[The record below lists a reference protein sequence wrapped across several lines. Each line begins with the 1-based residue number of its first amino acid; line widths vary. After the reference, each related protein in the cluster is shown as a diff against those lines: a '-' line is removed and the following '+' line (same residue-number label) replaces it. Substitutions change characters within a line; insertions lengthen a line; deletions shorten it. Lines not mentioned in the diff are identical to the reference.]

1 MKYKSFIIKNQEI
14 TKHRV
19 PGAAAVHT
27 AGPSILQQ
35 TEITDNTE

>member
-1 MKYKSFIIKNQEI
+1 MEYKSFINKIN
-14 TKHRV
+14 KHRV

-35 TEITDNTE
+35 TEITDNTG